1 MCPIEW
7 NSQAFERLV
16 LPENTKDLI
25 KSLVL
30 VRTTEIGASKG
41 LSLAGRRKDIIAGK
55 GNGLI
60 MLLHGAPGTG
70 KTLTAG
76 ISTSTQCG
84 STRTL
89 TYYRKVRVRMC

>member
-1 MCPIEW
+1 MQVTIRIEQTLPIEW
-7 NSQAFERLV
+7 NKRAFEHLV

-30 VRTTEIGASKG
+30 VRTTEMGRSKG
-41 LSLAGRRKDIIAGK
+41 LSLAGKRRDMIAGK

-76 ISTSTQCG
+76 MWAFQLIVIYANG
-84 STRTL
+84 L
-89 TYYRKVRVRMC
+89 